1 MISDNFIFLSHVVPI
16 LDTMTSFLFNK
27 LNRLKSIGINQF
39 YRSIF
44 AVWISLVWISDY
56 IPIKLEVPDF
66 TTFPVN
72 ILSS

>member
-16 LDTMTSFLFNK
+16 PDTMTSFLFNK

-44 AVWISLVWISDY
+44 AVGISLVWISDY
-56 IPIKLEVPDF
+56 FPISKVFHLLLWL
-66 TTFPVN
+66 
-72 ILSS
+72 LS